1 MTWQHIWQTAV
12 IVRPNEQYGITFITP
27 RLYCDTIHHSVNFFF
42 SIAVDIKKA
51 MDELAKLMYTKVKG
65 AGQVSLAQ
73 TSQRNDIQQLSD
85 IILTPLMNLLN
96 GRSVQVFPY
105 AIQSNTLKKK
115 QIPMVKLL
123 MIYVG
128 F

>member
-1 MTWQHIWQTAV
+1 
-12 IVRPNEQYGITFITP
+12 
-27 RLYCDTIHHSVNFFF
+27 
-42 SIAVDIKKA
+42 

-96 GRSVQVFPY
+96 GRSVQV
-105 AIQSNTLKKK
+105 LRKKILCF
-115 QIPMVKLL
+115 QIPMVMLL
-123 MIYVG
+123 MMYVG

>member
-1 MTWQHIWQTAV
+1 
-12 IVRPNEQYGITFITP
+12 
-27 RLYCDTIHHSVNFFF
+27 
-42 SIAVDIKKA
+42 

-96 GRSVQVFPY
+96 GRSVQVFPF
-105 AIQSNTLKKK
+105 AIQSNTLKK
-115 QIPMVKLL
+115 PNSNGEV
-123 MIYVG
+123 VNDVCG
-128 F
+128 FLKNNLNSK

>member
-1 MTWQHIWQTAV
+1 
-12 IVRPNEQYGITFITP
+12 
-27 RLYCDTIHHSVNFFF
+27 
-42 SIAVDIKKA
+42 

-96 GRSVQVFPY
+96 GRSVQVIPY
-105 AIQSNTLKKK
+105 AFQSNTLEKNT
-115 QIPMVKLL
+115 MLL
-123 MIYVG
+123 NSNGEVVNDLCG
-128 F
+128 FLKNNLNSKW

>member
-1 MTWQHIWQTAV
+1 
-12 IVRPNEQYGITFITP
+12 
-27 RLYCDTIHHSVNFFF
+27 
-42 SIAVDIKKA
+42 

-96 GRSVQVFPY
+96 GRSVQV
-105 AIQSNTLKKK
+105 LRKKILCF